1 MTLFRFAFEW
11 GYFLRKW
18 SILNG
23 GPRPAKDT
31 IIEAMYRVT
40 VLRDNKPIV
49 GPKRFLEK
57 LAAEKARDRLQSRF
71 PHPCEVLLT
80 PSTSSGGRDF
90 GRR

>member
-1 MTLFRFAFEW
+1 MPPLSDGLFLSKVVNIE
-11 GYFLRKW
+11 
-18 SILNG
+18 
-23 GPRPAKDT
+23 RPASPVKDT
-31 IIEAMYRVT
+31 IVQAMYKVT

-57 LAAEKARDRLQSRF
+57 LAAEKARARLQSRF

-80 PSTSSGGRDF
+80 PSLSSEDGES

>member
-1 MTLFRFAFEW
+1 MRLFLSKVVNIEQLA
-11 GYFLRKW
+11 
-18 SILNG
+18 S
-23 GPRPAKDT
+23 PRRDT
-31 IIEAMYRVT
+31 MVKAMYKVT

-57 LAAEKARDRLQSRF
+57 SAAEKARERLQSRF

-80 PSTSSGGRDF
+80 PSISSDGGES